1 MSEQGIGIEK
11 LSAAFKI
18 NPVISDLSEN
28 DDFIIGGASENKT
41 FYIVFDKEYPNFEE
55 TVGYKQINTIAAYEN
70 CKQIALIT
78 FKPTEFYDNNDLRK
92 IQTFFNDGTNCLPLA
107 IVAPTEKMDD
117 IEELCGWKKNYK
129 DSYYKYSNKDADGL
143 YKIVS
148 LLTPIL
154 LLPIAQDNTLM
165 IEKNT
170 SHSFASYYKKK
181 KKWR

>member
-1 MSEQGIGIEK
+1 MSEQKMGIEK

-18 NPVISDLSEN
+18 NPVISDLSDN
-28 DDFIIGGASENKT
+28 DDLIGGASENTT

-55 TVGYKQINTIAAYEN
+55 TAGYKQIDMIAAYEHCN
-70 CKQIALIT
+70 QIALVT
-78 FKPTEFYDNNDLRK
+78 LKPTELYDNEDLCK
-92 IQTFFNDGTNCLPLA
+92 IKKFFSKGINCHPIA

-148 LLTPIL
+148 LLTPII
-154 LLPIAQDNTLM
+154 LLPIAPDNTLM
-165 IEKNT
+165 IEKDT
-170 SHSFASYYKKK
+170 VSSFASYYINTKQ
-181 KKWR
+181 WR

>member
-11 LSAAFKI
+11 LSAAVKI
-18 NPVISDLSEN
+18 NPVISELSEN

-55 TVGYKQINTIAAYEN
+55 TAGYKQIDTIAAYEHCN
-70 CKQIALIT
+70 QIASVTL
-78 FKPTEFYDNNDLRK
+78 KPTELYDDEDLCKIKKFFRK
-92 IQTFFNDGTNCLPLA
+92 GTKCLPVA
-107 IVAPTEKMDD
+107 IVAPTEKMDG
-117 IEELCGWKKNYK
+117 IEELCGWEKEYK
-129 DSYYKYSNKDADGL
+129 DSYYEYSNKNADGL

-170 SHSFASYYKKK
+170 SHSFASYYINT

>member
-1 MSEQGIGIEK
+1 MSEQQIDISN
-11 LSAAFKI
+11 LSATFKI
-18 NPVISDLSEN
+18 KPVISDLN
-28 DDFIIGGASENKT
+28 GDDNFIIGGASKIRT

-107 IVAPTEKMDD
+107 IVAPSEKMDN
-117 IEELCGWKKNYK
+117 IEELCGWDKNYK
-129 DSYYKYSNKDADGL
+129 DGYYEYSNTDANGL

-148 LLTPIL
+148 LLTPII
-154 LLPIAQDNTLM
+154 LLPIAPDNTLM
-165 IEKNT
+165 IENNKPCR
-170 SHSFASYYKKK
+170 FASYYMDT